1 MICCAPQQISKTM
14 DKLRTQKYYYTL
26 TTLAGGLALWTVLS
40 AIDRLLAN
48 VQIPSEETVANLLA
62 WFAIA
67 AGALPVLASIVASR
81 IKSNNKGLRWALQQP
96 FMGQLLWFG
105 WSTIAISILL
115 FVVRMFADA
124 SLFAICIYL
133 AQIIFVLVVAYRF
146 LVLLAPR
153 ADSPE

>member
-1 MICCAPQQISKTM
+1 M

-26 TTLAGGLALWTVLS
+26 TTLAGGLALWVILS
-40 AIDRLLAN
+40 IIDRFFADIN
-48 VQIPSEETVANLLA
+48 IPSEDTVANLLA
-62 WFAIA
+62 WIAIA
-67 AGALPVLASIVASR
+67 AGALPVLASVVATR
-81 IKSNNKGLRWALQQP
+81 IKSNNNRGLRWALQQP

-115 FVVRMFADA
+115 FVVRMFTDA

-146 LVLLAPR
+146 LMLLAPR
-153 ADSPE
+153 TDSLD